1 MPVPA
6 TVPGSAAGPALP
18 SASDPAAASAPR
30 NRVTATARVEAVT
43 GPDGATRLPVLSSQA
58 PLVLRRTPSAVY
70 LVGGAAGPIG
80 GDELSLRIVVGPGAF
95 LRMRTAA
102 ASIALPGLD
111 GAESVLRVTVSV
123 AAGGRL
129 EYLPEPVVVSKGARH
144 ATLVSVT
151 LAAGAS
157 LVLRDELLLGRHGEA
172 GGTARTVLR
181 ADYAGRPLL
190 RQSVEVSG
198 SDPVALGPAVLSG
211 HRAVGSLLLAGP
223 GAHGG
228 GGAGTHGGAED
239 GAGAGRATPE
249 RAVMALAGPGVLV
262 TALAD
267 DAVTLRRRLADPSG
281 DLV

>member
-1 MPVPA
+1 MTDPA
-6 TVPGSAAGPALP
+6 TAPEP
-18 SASDPAAASAPR
+18 ASATAPPVPR
-30 NRVTATARVEAVT
+30 NRVTAVARIEAVA
-43 GPDGATRLPVLSSQA
+43 GPDGSTRLPVLSSQA

-80 GDELSLRIVVGPGAF
+80 GDELTLRIVVGSGAF

-111 GAESVLRVTVSV
+111 GAESVLRVSVSV
-123 AAGGRL
+123 AVGGRL

-144 ATLVSVT
+144 ATLVSVM

-157 LVLRDELLLGRHGEA
+157 LVMRDELLLGRHGEA
-172 GGTARTVLR
+172 GGAARTVLR
-181 ADYAGRPLL
+181 VDYAGLPLL

-211 HRAVGSLLLAGP
+211 HRAVGSLLLAGGVGP
-223 GAHGG
+223 HGG
-228 GGAGTHGGAED
+228 GVACLGGTE
-239 GAGAGRATPE
+239 RATPE
-249 RAVMALAGPGVLV
+249 RAVMPLAGPGVLV

-267 DAVTLRRRLADPSG
+267 DAVALRRRLG
-281 DLV
+281 DLPVDPGVVPARFGC

>member
-1 MPVPA
+1 MTVPA
-6 TVPGSAAGPALP
+6 GAAGPGSGPALP
-18 SASDPAAASAPR
+18 RASAPAPR
-30 NRVTATARVEAVT
+30 NRLTAAARIEAVA
-43 GPDGATRLPVLSSQA
+43 GPDGTTRLPVLSSQA

-80 GDELSLRIVVGPGAF
+80 GDELSLLVAVGPGAF
-95 LRMRTAA
+95 LRVRTAA

-129 EYLPEPVVVSKGARH
+129 EYLPEPVVASEGARH

-157 LVLRDELLLGRHGEA
+157 LMLRDELLLGRHGEP
-172 GGTARTVLR
+172 GGAARTVLHV
-181 ADYAGRPLL
+181 DYAGQPLL

-198 SDPVALGPAVLSG
+198 SDPVALGPALLSR
-211 HRAVGSLLLAGP
+211 HRAVGSLLLAGTRVD
-223 GAHGG
+223 GG
-228 GGAGTHGGAED
+228 GGTECHPAPLGP
-239 GAGAGRATPE
+239 GAGRATPE
-249 RAVMALAGPGVLV
+249 RAVMHLAGPGVLV

-267 DAVTLRRRLADPSG
+267 DAVTLRRRLGSPGPAAAG
-281 DLV
+281 WL

>member
-1 MPVPA
+1 VPRNRLTA
-6 TVPGSAAGPALP
+6 AARIEAVAGPAG
-18 SASDPAAASAPR
+18 
-30 NRVTATARVEAVT
+30 T
-43 GPDGATRLPVLSSQA
+43 TRLPVLSSQV

-80 GDELSLRIVVGPGAF
+80 GDELSLWIAVGSGAF

-111 GAESVLRVTVSV
+111 GAESVLRVSVSV

-157 LVLRDELLLGRHGEA
+157 LVLRDELLLGRHGEV
-172 GGTARTVLR
+172 GGAARTVLR
-181 ADYAGRPLL
+181 VDYAGQPLL

-198 SDPVALGPAVLSG
+198 SDPVTLGPAVLSG
-211 HRAVGSLLLAGP
+211 HRAVGSLLLV
-223 GAHGG
+223 
-228 GGAGTHGGAED
+228 GAGADGGGAED
-239 GAGAGRATPE
+239 GAGAVRATPV
-249 RAVMALAGPGVLV
+249 RAVMPLAGPGVLV
-262 TALAD
+262 TALAG
-267 DAVTLRRRLADPSG
+267 DAVALRRRLGNPCG